1 MPAIQKLLV
10 ANRGEIACR
19 VITTARAKGYR
30 TVAIYSEADVDAL
43 HVQLADE
50 AVLIGP
56 GPAAQSYLDIERV
69 ITAAQRTGA
78 DALHPGYGFLSER
91 AAFAEACAAAGL
103 TFVGPDPEAI
113 RIMGDKAES
122 KRRMAE
128 AGVPCVPGYLGDEQV
143 DSVLVREAERI
154 GYPIMVKASA
164 GGGGR
169 GMRLVLE
176 AGALPSALQTAR
188 SEAQAAFGDGRL
200 LLERAVVEPR
210 HVEIQ
215 VFGDRHG
222 NVIHLGERDCS
233 VQRRHQKVVE
243 EAPSPAV
250 NAELRARMGR
260 AAVRAAAAIGY
271 VGAGTVEFLLAPDGA
286 FYFLEMN
293 TRLQVEHPVTE
304 MVTGLDLVALQL
316 IVAEGKP
323 LPVTQEAVT
332 LSGHAIEVRLY
343 AEDPASD
350 FLPQT
355 GDIAVWEPAMGDG
368 VRIDH
373 GLRVGAAISPFYD
386 PMLAKLIAWGADR
399 DQARRRLLRC
409 VEDSRLFGVATNRAF
424 LAATLRNPEFAA
436 GKATTGFIARQFPEG
451 FAADSPPAWAP
462 ALAAAL
468 FADRQ
473 GTGWRSNRW
482 SSHLIK
488 LASSEGESDWRA
500 VRRDSAWEVASG
512 TKAFAIQFLDRDAA
526 NVVVLI
532 DGHRFRVGAHVV
544 FDEVPR
550 IELDL
555 NGTIH
560 IFDDRSLARPASMR
574 DAGAGGALRAPMN
587 GAVTQVFVSVGDSV
601 KRGQTLLVLE
611 AMKMEHSILAPV
623 DGVIEA
629 IAVAQGAQVAARDTL
644 VLINAD
650 LVA

>member
-1 MPAIQKLLV
+1 MPTIEKLLV

-19 VITTARAKGYR
+19 VITTAREKGYR
-30 TVAIYSEADVDAL
+30 TVAIYSEADASSL
-43 HVQLADE
+43 HVRLADE

-69 ITAAQRTGA
+69 ITAARRTAA

-91 AAFAEACAAAGL
+91 AALAEACVAAGL
-103 TFVGPDPEAI
+103 TFVGPDAHAI

-122 KRRMAE
+122 KRRMTE
-128 AGVPCVPGYLGDEQV
+128 AGVPCVPGYLGEDQV
-143 DSVLVREAERI
+143 ESVFVREAERI
-154 GYPIMVKASA
+154 GYPIMVKAAA

-169 GMRLVLE
+169 GMRLVNE
-176 AGALPSALQTAR
+176 ARALPTALQTAR

-200 LLERAVVEPR
+200 LLERAVAEPR

-222 NVIHLGERDCS
+222 NVIHLCERDCS

-250 NAELRARMGR
+250 SAQLRTRMGK
-260 AAVRAAAAIGY
+260 AAVRAAATIGY
-271 VGAGTVEFLLAPDGA
+271 VGAGTVEFLLMPDGS

-323 LPVTQEAVT
+323 LPVTQEEVT

-343 AEDPASD
+343 AEDPAGD

-355 GDIAVWEPAMGDG
+355 GDIAVWQPAIGDG

-399 DQARRRLLRC
+399 DEARRRLLRC

-424 LAATLRNPEFAA
+424 LAATLRNPEFAT

-451 FAADSPPAWAP
+451 FANDSPPAWAP

-473 GTGWRSNRW
+473 GTGWGSNRW
-482 SSHLIK
+482 SSPLIK

-512 TKAFAIQFLDRDAA
+512 TTAFAIQFLDRDAA

-550 IELDL
+550 IQLDL

-560 IFDDRSLARPASMR
+560 KLDDRRLARP
-574 DAGAGGALRAPMN
+574 
-587 GAVTQVFVSVGDSV
+587 
-601 KRGQTLLVLE
+601 
-611 AMKMEHSILAPV
+611 
-623 DGVIEA
+623 
-629 IAVAQGAQVAARDTL
+629 
-644 VLINAD
+644 
-650 LVA
+650 

>member
-43 HVQLADE
+43 HVHLADE
-50 AVLIGP
+50 AVVIGP

-69 ITAAQRTGA
+69 IAAARRTGA

-122 KRRMAE
+122 KRRMLQ

-143 DSVLVREAERI
+143 DSVFVREAERI

-176 AGALPSALQTAR
+176 AGALPAALLTAR

-250 NAELRARMGR
+250 NAELRARMGQ

-323 LPVTQEAVT
+323 LPVTQEGIT

-373 GLRVGAAISPFYD
+373 GLRVGAAVSPFYD

-436 GKATTGFIARQFPEG
+436 GKATTGFIARQFPKG
-451 FAADSPPAWAP
+451 FSADSPPAWAP

-468 FADRQ
+468 FADSQ
-473 GTGWRSNRW
+473 GSGWRSNRW

-488 LASSEGESDWRA
+488 LASTAGESEWRA
-500 VRRDSAWEVASG
+500 ARRGTAWEVASG
-512 TKAFAIQFLDRDAA
+512 ETAFTIRLLGRDAA

-532 DGHRFRVGAHVV
+532 DGRRFSVGAHVELE
-544 FDEVPR
+544 EVPR
-550 IELDL
+550 IQLDL
-555 NGTIH
+555 NGAIH
-560 IFDDRSLARPASMR
+560 TFEDRSLAQPASLQ

-601 KRGQTLLVLE
+601 KRGQPLLVLE

-623 DGVIEA
+623 DGFIEA
-629 IAVAQGAQVAARDTL
+629 ITVAKGAQVATRDTL
-644 VLINAD
+644 VVITAE

>member
-1 MPAIQKLLV
+1 MPAIHKVLV

-19 VITTARAKGYR
+19 IISTARAKGYR
-30 TVAIYSEADVDAL
+30 TVAIYSEADAHAL
-43 HVQLADE
+43 HVRLADE

-56 GPAAQSYLDIERV
+56 GPATQSYLNIERV
-69 ITAAQRTGA
+69 IGAAQRTGA

-91 AAFAEACAAAGL
+91 AAFAEACSAAGL
-103 TFVGPDPEAI
+103 TFVGPDADAI

-122 KRRMAE
+122 KRRMAA
-128 AGVPCVPGYLGDEQV
+128 AGVPCVPGYLGDDQADGV
-143 DSVLVREAERI
+143 FVREAERI

-169 GMRLVLE
+169 GMRLVHDP
-176 AGALPSALQTAR
+176 GALPAALQTAR

-250 NAELRARMGR
+250 DAELRARMGQ
-260 AAVRAAAAIGY
+260 AAVRAAAAICY
-271 VGAGTVEFLLAPDGA
+271 VGAGTVEFLLAPDGD

-316 IVAEGKP
+316 IVAEGRP
-323 LPVTQEAVT
+323 LPVVQEAVT

-343 AEDPASD
+343 AEDPASN

-355 GDIAVWEPAMGDG
+355 GDIAVWEPATGDG
-368 VRIDH
+368 LRIDH
-373 GLRVGAAISPFYD
+373 GLRVGAAVSAFYD
-386 PMLAKLIAWGADR
+386 PMLAKVIAWGADR
-399 DQARRRLLRC
+399 DEARRRLLRG
-409 VEDSRLFGVATNRAF
+409 VEDTRLFGVATNRAF

-436 GKATTGFIARQFPEG
+436 GKATTGFIARQYPEG
-451 FAADSPPAWAP
+451 FTNDSPPAWAP

-468 FADRQ
+468 FTDHQQA
-473 GTGWRSNRW
+473 GWRSNRW
-482 SSHLIK
+482 SSHVIK
-488 LASSEGESDWRA
+488 LASSAGESDWRA
-500 VRRDSAWEVASG
+500 VRRDSAWELTSG
-512 TKAFAIQFLDRDAA
+512 TATFTIQLLERDAV
-526 NVVVLI
+526 NVVALI
-532 DGHRFRVGAHVV
+532 DGHRFRVGAHVE
-544 FDEVPR
+544 FGEEPR
-550 IELDL
+550 VWLDL

-560 IFDDRSLARPASMR
+560 SFDDRSFARPASTQ

-587 GAVTQVFVSVGDSV
+587 GAVTQVFVSVGDPV
-601 KRGQTLLVLE
+601 KRGQPLLVLE
-611 AMKMEHSILAPV
+611 AMKMEHSILAPM
-623 DGVIEA
+623 DGFIEA
-629 IAVAQGAQVAARDTL
+629 ITVSQGAQVATRDTL
-644 VLINAD
+644 IVITAELA
-650 LVA
+650 A

>member
-19 VITTARAKGYR
+19 VIATARAKGYR
-30 TVAIYSEADVDAL
+30 TVAIYSEADAHAL
-43 HVQLADE
+43 HVRLADE

-122 KRRMAE
+122 KRRMLQ

-143 DSVLVREAERI
+143 DSVFVREAERI

-176 AGALPSALQTAR
+176 PGALRAALQTAR

-250 NAELRARMGR
+250 NAELRARMGQ
-260 AAVRAAAAIGY
+260 AAARAAAAIGY

-323 LPVTQEAVT
+323 LPLVQEAVA

-343 AEDPASD
+343 AEDPAGD

-355 GDIAVWEPAMGDG
+355 GDIAVWQPAMGDG

-399 DQARRRLLRC
+399 DEARRRLLRC

-436 GKATTGFIARQFPEG
+436 GQATTGFIARQFPKG
-451 FAADSPPAWAP
+451 FSADSPPAWAP
-462 ALAAAL
+462 ALAAVL
-468 FADRQ
+468 FANSQ
-473 GTGWRSNRW
+473 GSGWRSNRW
-482 SSHLIK
+482 SSHLIR
-488 LASSEGESDWRA
+488 LASTAGESEWRA
-500 VRRDSAWEVASG
+500 ARRGAAWEVASG
-512 TKAFAIQFLDRDAA
+512 DITFAIQLLGRDAA
-526 NVVVLI
+526 DVVVLI
-532 DGHRFRVGAHVV
+532 DGHRFRLGAHVELV
-544 FDEVPR
+544 DVSR
-550 IELDL
+550 VQLDL
-555 NGTIH
+555 NGAIH
-560 IFDDRSLARPASMR
+560 TFEDRSLAQPASLQ

-587 GAVTQVFVSVGDSV
+587 GSVTQVFVSAGEPV
-601 KRGQTLLVLE
+601 KRGQLLLVLE
-611 AMKMEHSILAPV
+611 AMKMEHSILAPI
-623 DGVIEA
+623 DGFIEA
-629 IAVAQGAQVAARDTL
+629 IAVAKGAQVATRDTL
-644 VLINAD
+644 VVITTVLA
-650 LVA
+650 A

>member
-1 MPAIQKLLV
+1 MSAIQKLLI

-19 VITTARAKGYR
+19 IIVTARAKGYR
-30 TVAIYSEADVDAL
+30 TVAIYSDADADAL
-43 HVQLADE
+43 HVRLADE

-69 ITAAQRTGA
+69 IAAARRTGA

-103 TFVGPDPEAI
+103 IFVGPDPDAI

-122 KRRMAE
+122 KRRMLQ
-128 AGVPCVPGYLGDEQV
+128 AGVPCVPGYLGDDQAERV
-143 DSVLVREAERI
+143 FVREAERI

-169 GMRLVLE
+169 GMRLVHE
-176 AGALPSALQTAR
+176 SSALPAALQTAR

-250 NAELRARMGR
+250 NAELRARMGQ

-323 LPVTQEAVT
+323 LPLLQDAVT
-332 LSGHAIEVRLY
+332 ISGHAIEVRLY
-343 AEDPASD
+343 AEDPAGD

-355 GDIAVWEPAMGDG
+355 GDIAVWEPATGDG

-373 GLRVGAAISPFYD
+373 GLRVGAAVSPFYD
-386 PMLAKLIAWGADR
+386 PMLAKLIAWGANR
-399 DQARRRLLRC
+399 DEARRRLLRS

-424 LAATLRNPEFAA
+424 LVATLRNPQFVA
-436 GKATTGFIARQFPEG
+436 GEATTAFIAREFPKG
-451 FAADSPPAWAP
+451 FAADSPPPWAP

-468 FADRQ
+468 FADNQ
-473 GTGWRSNRW
+473 GAGWRSNRW

-488 LASSEGESDWRA
+488 LASSAGESEWHA
-500 VRRDSAWEVASG
+500 VRRDTAWELTSG
-512 TKAFAIQFLDRDAA
+512 EAAFSIQLLHRTAA
-526 NVVVLI
+526 NIAVLI
-532 DGHRFRVGAHVV
+532 DGHRFRVGVHV
-544 FDEVPR
+544 ELEKVPR
-550 IELDL
+550 VELDL
-555 NGTIH
+555 NGAIH
-560 IFDDRSLARPASMR
+560 TFDDRSLVQPASVQ
-574 DAGAGGALRAPMN
+574 DTGAGGALRAPMN

-601 KRGQTLLVLE
+601 KRGQPLLVLE

-623 DGVIEA
+623 DGFIEA
-629 IAVAQGAQVAARDTL
+629 LAVATGAQVATRDTL
-644 VLINAD
+644 VVITAELA
-650 LVA
+650 A